1 MSHWKKYLAELL
13 GTFLLVF
20 IGAGAGLAAQQ
31 TGSSELTGVA
41 LAHGIALM
49 IIVYVFGPISGAHV
63 NPAVTAGLWVTKKIH
78 SVDAALY
85 ILVQCAGAALAALAL
100 KVIYAGLFTSGLGA
114 PALGPGVSWVP
125 GVITEAILT
134 FFLVW
139 TIFAVAVDQKDSRS
153 YSGLAIGLVLTMDI
167 LMGGALTGGA
177 MNPARWLGPALVSS
191 TWDNWYVYVAGPLL
205 GGILAAALYQGVYLA
220 KGKE

>member
-1 MSHWKKYLAELL
+1 MASWKKYLAELL
-13 GTFLLVF
+13 GTFLLIF

-31 TGSSELTGVA
+31 IGSSELLGVA

-49 IIVYVFGPISGAHV
+49 VIVYVFGSISGAHV
-63 NPAVTAGLWVTKKIH
+63 NPAVTAGLWVTKKIK
-78 SVDAALY
+78 SQDAALY
-85 ILVQCAGAALAALAL
+85 ILSQCGGAALAALAL
-100 KVIYAGLFTSGLGA
+100 KAIYAGLFTSGLGT
-114 PALGPGVSWVP
+114 PALGAGVTWVP

-177 MNPARWLGPALVSS
+177 MNPARWLGPALVSLNF
-191 TWDNWYVYVAGPLL
+191 DNWYVYVAGPLL
-205 GGILAAALYQGVYLA
+205 GGILAATLYQTVYI
-220 KGKE
+220 GKNK